1 MNPRR
6 PDPTAQACARP
17 DCINPV
23 IRPRR
28 RGRPPI
34 YCSPDCRARAKRRP
48 STAPVL
54 VEVDHGSLSSQGR
67 PAGRVWLVRISR
79 GSQTAIIATGL
90 GRTTADN
97 LAAQISA
104 VLRPPSTTQGAAIN

>member
-1 MNPRR
+1 MSPRR
-6 PDPTAQACARP
+6 PAPPQACARP
-17 DCINPV
+17 DCTNPV
-23 IRPRR
+23 IRPQQ

-48 STAPVL
+48 ATAPVL
-54 VEVDHGSLSSQGR
+54 VEVDHGSLISQGR

-79 GSQTAIIATGL
+79 GPHAATVATGL

-104 VLRPPSTTQGAAIN
+104 VLRPQSTTEGAAIN